1 MTYKDIQ
8 EYENFKLKL
17 IKSVNDLKND
27 YSKLSAENKI
37 NFKAEIK
44 VMFPV
49 EMNNIINFLNSRDL

>member
-1 MTYKDIQ
+1 MTYQEMQ
-8 EYENFKLKL
+8 EYEDFKLKL

-27 YSKLSAENKI
+27 YGKLSKENKMR
-37 NFKAEIK
+37 FKSEIK